1 MRSAQNLANRLAQSE
16 ADRDYRNKRSQ
27 QQNQQEYLVVAE
39 SIGVENGQI
48 KKIPAEARRLE
59 NIAMKGL
66 SQFEGGQ
73 QSQEQPKQ
81 AIRKVP

>member
-16 ADRDYRNKRSQ
+16 ADRDYRNNRSQ

-59 NIAMKGL
+59 DIAVKGL
-66 SQFEGGQ
+66 GQFEGGQ
-73 QSQEQPKQ
+73 RSQE
-81 AIRKVP
+81 